1 MIAAAEGYVPDLFHN
16 LRNWPLG
23 DLRPGYYRTILADPA
38 WEFALRS
45 PKGGKK
51 SPQAH
56 YRCMPLAEIQALPV
70 AELAHPEGCG
80 LVLWGTAPM
89 LPQALATMAAWGF
102 TYVTAGAWAKRSR
115 TGNAWHMGPGYRLRS
130 RMEPYLLGT
139 RGHMPRL
146 TASVCNLV
154 VAPVREHSRKPDQ
167 LRADMELVFPAPRA
181 ELFAREAAPGW
192 DAWGDE
198 LGKFVPEAARAHPA

>member
-1 MIAAAEGYVPDLFHN
+1 MTGQPYTPDLLHG
-16 LRNWPLG
+16 LGSWPFG
-23 DLRPGYYRTILADPA
+23 DLLPGRYRTILADPA
-38 WEFALRS
+38 WQFSLRS
-45 PKGGKK
+45 PKGEKK

-56 YRCMPLAEIQALPV
+56 YSCMPLAEIQALPV

-89 LPQALATMAAWGF
+89 LPQAIATLAAWGF
-102 TYVTAGAWAKRSR
+102 SYVTAGAWAKRSS
-115 TGNAWHMGPGYRLRS
+115 TGRAWHMGPGYRLRS

-139 RGHMPRL
+139 RGLVPRR
-146 TASVCNLV
+146 ARNVCNLV

-167 LRADMELVFPAPRA
+167 LRADMEQVFDGPRA

-192 DAWGDE
+192 EAWGNE
-198 LGKFVPEAARAHPA
+198 VGRFGEVLHANPS

>member
-1 MIAAAEGYVPDLFHN
+1 MTHTPDLF
-16 LRNWPLG
+16 RPAASWPFG
-23 DLRPGYYRTILADPA
+23 DLQPGRYRTILADPA

-45 PKGGKK
+45 PKGERK

-89 LPQALATMAAWGF
+89 LPQALATLAAWGF
-102 TYVTAGAWAKRSR
+102 AYVTAGAWAKRSS
-115 TGNAWHMGPGYRLRS
+115 TGRAWNMGPGYRLRS
-130 RMEPYLLGT
+130 RMEPYLLGV
-139 RGHMPRL
+139 RGRVPRMSC
-146 TASVCNLV
+146 SVTNLV

-167 LRADMELVFPAPRA
+167 LRLDVEAVFPEPRV
-181 ELFAREAAPGW
+181 ELFAREAAEGW

-198 LGKFVPEAARAHPA
+198 IGKFTASGGAHA